1 MTIGIADYTKVLTML
16 PEWLSKDC
24 VATIFSNY
32 DIYCKKYTA
41 VNPAEE
47 KTVFILGDKFSTIT
61 DGGNEIYSGSKPQKY
76 K

>member
-1 MTIGIADYTKVLTML
+1 MTIGIADCTKVLTML

-24 VATIFSNY
+24 VATIFSKY

-41 VNPAEE
+41 VNTAEE
-47 KTVFILGDKFSTIT
+47 KTVFILGYKLSTIT
-61 DGGNEIYSGSKPQKY
+61 DGGNKIYSGSKPQKY